1 MLQYGHHNKEEERG
15 VDDNERQYWIGFS
28 MVSGIGP
35 VRFQRLLD
43 YFGDAETAWNA
54 PVKKLADAGLEQKQI
69 DALVKARSLLNLSAE
84 VEKLRK
90 LEKFYHQPVQ
100 VLTWNEYPERLRNI
114 AAQPPLLYVR
124 GELTGADS
132 WAIGMVGT
140 RGVTAYGRQV
150 TEDLATALAGNQIT
164 VISGLARGVDAIA
177 HQAALNAGGRTIAVL
192 GCGID
197 ITYPPE
203 HARLASSIAEHG
215 AIVSDYP
222 LGTKPDAS
230 NFPPRNRI
238 ISGLS
243 LGTVVVEADERS
255 GAMIT
260 AVFALEQNR
269 EVFAVPGPI
278 TSPKSRG
285 TNKLIQQGAKLVMN
299 VDDIIQELNLQQV
312 PQQLAMREILPD
324 NSDEAALLKLLSTQP
339 THIDELSRTSGLPV
353 AMISATL
360 TMMELKGMVRSLGGM
375 QYVLAHSLRE
385 EQAHYNA
392 GS

>member
-1 MLQYGHHNKEEERG
+1 M
-15 VDDNERQYWIGFS
+15 DDKERQYWIGFS

-43 YFGDAETAWNA
+43 YFEDAESAWNA
-54 PVKKLADAGLEQKQI
+54 PMKKLVDAGLEQKQI
-69 DALVKARSLLNLSAE
+69 DALVKARSTLDLGAE
-84 VEKLRK
+84 MEKLRK
-90 LEKFYHQPVQ
+90 LEKFYRQPVQ
-100 VLTWNEYPERLRNI
+100 ALTWDEYPERLRNI
-114 AAQPPLLYVR
+114 AAQPLVLYVR
-124 GELTGADS
+124 GELTEADS

-150 TEDLATALAGNQIT
+150 TEELASALAGNRIT

-177 HQAALNAGGRTIAVL
+177 HQAVLNAGGRTIAVL

-222 LGTKPDAS
+222 LGTKPDAA

-255 GAMIT
+255 GALIT

-285 TNKLIQQGAKLVMN
+285 TNKLIQQGAKLVTN

-339 THIDELSRTSGLPV
+339 THIDELSRASGLPV

-375 QYVLAHSLRE
+375 QYVLAHSIRE
-385 EQAHYNA
+385 EQAQYNA
-392 GS
+392 GT